1 MPICYLLVEA
11 LQQYDAFFGDAM
23 QVPLPATTATAT
35 ATTVSGSHSSG
46 AGEKGRGP
54 AARKQGSLWT
64 AASEISQR
72 LIGMFRT
79 AAPGSPAARGSV
91 LGAGHRPVYGGLRVH
106 GDDPVLRRLVLF
118 YEYFHGDLGAG
129 LGASHQTGWTGLVAK
144 LIQQQSATPTL
155 PVGH

>member
-1 MPICYLLVEA
+1 
-11 LQQYDAFFGDAM
+11 M

-35 ATTVSGSHSSG
+35 ATATAGAQATTAGAEASGV
-46 AGEKGRGP
+46 GEGGPGP
-54 AARKQGSLWT
+54 AVRRQGSLWT

-79 AAPGSPAARGSV
+79 AAPGSPAANSSV
-91 LGAGHRPVYGGLRVH
+91 LGAGHRPVFGGLRVH

-144 LIQQQSATPTL
+144 LIQQQSATPS
-155 PVGH
+155 